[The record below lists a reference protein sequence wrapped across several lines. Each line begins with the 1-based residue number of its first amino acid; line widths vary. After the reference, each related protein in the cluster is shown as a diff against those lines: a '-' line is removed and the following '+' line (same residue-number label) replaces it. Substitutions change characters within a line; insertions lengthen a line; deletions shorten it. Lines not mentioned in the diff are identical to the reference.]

1 MFIHT
6 IRKIGKDCQVITEN
20 NNSLIAMDSAVDDYA
35 KGKNVTTRL
44 SVSSSIHSICLDVD
58 NDDGL
63 GNVNNSINI

>member
-1 MFIHT
+1 
-6 IRKIGKDCQVITEN
+6 
-20 NNSLIAMDSAVDDYA
+20 MDSAVDDYA